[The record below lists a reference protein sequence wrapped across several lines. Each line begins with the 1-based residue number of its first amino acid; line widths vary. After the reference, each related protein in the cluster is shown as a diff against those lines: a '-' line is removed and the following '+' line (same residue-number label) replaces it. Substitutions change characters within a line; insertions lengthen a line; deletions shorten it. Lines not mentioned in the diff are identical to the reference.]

1 MPGLRRPAAKF
12 CAIAEFLTP
21 LPQCQY
27 QGGGGGGGGGG
38 VRRTAAGLPLRTGS
52 AACVELLDAFAEQV
66 LSYGAEPRV
75 VLRAAAEDPACT
87 LANGLAAGHCLARP
101 HGLAAAAPYLD
112 AARATRDQATDY
124 ERLVLRSVEAAADG
138 RPDDAL
144 QLHLE
149 LARRCPLDL
158 LSVKRGQTLSF
169 YLGRQDVMLQLA
181 EMVLP
186 ANGAAPYLQGMLA
199 FALVEVDRFQEA
211 EGAARCGLELLPS
224 DQWSLHSDQFVLAS
238 VLTEPTLSSYA
249 AVARPPRDMP
259 IHRSAHS
266 GCTEPTLLALTMLL
280 PIRLSL
286 SSQRKLVVATRY
298 THNWWHVA
306 LCHLE
311 RGAPG
316 HLQAVLEI
324 YDTHL
329 WAATALATTDNGAYA
344 ATNRAGDKSC
354 PQDQLNALDLLL
366 RLDLRGHDAYVDERI
381 AGVIAHVID
390 QIQWHGEL
398 LLDLL
403 MAWALSRKP
412 NSMTPAAAF
421 MRSTEARPDSP
432 AERSKFKYLL
442 RRHAFVQVAK
452 AMQAF
457 AREQYT
463 DACQALGDGFSARCL
478 KPIGASNEQL
488 DVFEEV
494 HCLALLRSAHDLL
507 QLRAAKHGSVVFTS
521 ALMAQ
526 AHQAQCRAGSLDHV

>member
-1 MPGLRRPAAKF
+1 M
-12 CAIAEFLTP
+12 
-21 LPQCQY
+21 
-27 QGGGGGGGGGG
+27 
-38 VRRTAAGLPLRTGS
+38 RRTAAGLPLRTGS
-52 AACVELLDAFAEQV
+52 ATCIELLDAFAEQV

-87 LANGLAAGHCLARP
+87 LANALAAGHCLARP
-101 HGLAAAAPYLD
+101 HGLAAATQYLD
-112 AARATRDQATDY
+112 AARATQDQATDY
-124 ERLVLRSVEAAADG
+124 ERLVLRSVEAAAHG

-149 LARRCPLDL
+149 LAQRYPHDL

-199 FALVEVDRFQEA
+199 FALVEADRFQEA
-211 EGAARCGLELLPS
+211 EGAARCGLELLPT
-224 DQWSLHSDQFVLAS
+224 DQWSLHSLLHVLHETCRY
-238 VLTEPTLSSYA
+238 TE
-249 AVARPPRDMP
+249 
-259 IHRSAHS
+259 
-266 GCTEPTLLALTMLL
+266 ALTLAAQHQHCW
-280 PIRLSL
+280 PSRCSFFLSN
-286 SSQRKLVVATRY
+286 QRNLVVATRY

-329 WAATALATTDNGAYA
+329 WAATAVATTVSGANA

-354 PQDQLNALDLLL
+354 PQDQLNALGLLL
-366 RLDLRGHDAYVDERI
+366 RLDLQGHDACVDERI
-381 AGVIAHVID
+381 AGVIAHVVD
-390 QIQWHGEL
+390 QARVEAHIQSVAWRAAPGPPHG
-398 LLDLL
+398 
-403 MAWALSRKP
+403 MGPFTQSQFR
-412 NSMTPAAAF
+412 
-421 MRSTEARPDSP
+421 DSCCRLY
-432 AERSKFKYLL
+432 EEHRG
-442 RRHAFVQVAK
+442 QVAK

-463 DACQALGDGFSARCL
+463 DACQALGDGFVARCL

-488 DVFEEV
+488 DVFKEV
-494 HCLALLRSAHDLL
+494 HCLALLRSGRPGLAHELL
-507 QLRAAKHGSVVFTS
+507 QQRAAKHGSMVFTS

-526 AHQAQCRAGSLDHV
+526 AHQAQRSVGNLDHV

>member
-1 MPGLRRPAAKF
+1 MASMSGPDD
-12 CAIAEFLTP
+12 
-21 LPQCQY
+21 
-27 QGGGGGGGGGG
+27 GGGGGGS
-38 VRRTAAGLPLRTGS
+38 VRRTAAGLPLRTVS

-87 LANGLAAGHCLARP
+87 LANALAAGHCLARP
-101 HGLAAAAPYLD
+101 HCFAAAPPYLD
-112 AARATRDQATDY
+112 AARATQDRATDY
-124 ERLVLRSVEAAADG
+124 ERLVLCSVEAAADG

-149 LARRCPLDL
+149 LARRYPLDL

-199 FALVEVDRFQEA
+199 FALVEADRFQEA
-211 EGAARCGLELLPS
+211 EGAARCGLELLPT
-224 DQWSLHSDQFVLAS
+224 DQWSLHSLLHVLHETCRY
-238 VLTEPTLSSYA
+238 TE
-249 AVARPPRDMP
+249 
-259 IHRSAHS
+259 
-266 GCTEPTLLALTMLL
+266 ALTLAAQHQHCWPSRCSFL
-280 PIRLSL
+280 
-286 SSQRKLVVATRY
+286 Y

-329 WAATALATTDNGAYA
+329 WAATTIATTDSGANA
-344 ATNRAGDKSC
+344 ATNCAGDKSC
-354 PQDQLNALDLLL
+354 PQVTHAAYAVDQLNALGLLM
-366 RLDLRGHDAYVDERI
+366 RLDLRGHDACVDERI
-381 AGVIAHVID
+381 AGVTAHVFD
-390 QIQWHGEL
+390 QARVEAHICSPEVGALHSQWHGDL

-403 MAWALSRKP
+403 MAWALSRKADSA
-412 NSMTPAAAF
+412 NPAAAF
-421 MRSTEARPDSP
+421 MRSTEARVESMPNVRR
-432 AERSKFKYLL
+432 AIMRGCYLP
-442 RRHAFVQVAK
+442 VAK

-463 DACQALGDGFSARCL
+463 DACQAFGDGFLARCL

-494 HCLALLRSAHDLL
+494 HCLALLRSGRPGLADELL
-507 QLRAAKHGSVVFTS
+507 QQRAAKHGSVASTL

-526 AHQAQCRAGSLDHV
+526 VHQAQRSTGTLDHV